1 MIYTVRNLK
10 YSYQSDAPV
19 LGGINLDIK
28 EGNLL
33 TVLGRNGAGKS
44 TLFSCLL
51 GLRKGYEGEIK
62 LCGREVKDLREKD
75 IASIVGYVP
84 QTNIPGFDFTVFEYV
99 LTGCCKNLG
108 LFAHPGKQEEM
119 AAEAAMEKLGIEH
132 LALRSITE
140 LSGGERQQAAI
151 ARAIAS
157 NPKLVIFDEPTAH
170 LDFSH
175 QLEVLKIIKALTEKG
190 FSAVISTHDPNHSL
204 VLGGDV
210 ALFDNSGKLSCGTSA
225 EMLTEEKLNAVY
237 GGNIKIR
244 YMEEFKR
251 NVCIYPK
258 I

>member
-10 YSYQSDAPV
+10 YSYQNDIPV
-19 LGGINLDIK
+19 LSGIDLDIK
-28 EGNLL
+28 EGSLL

-62 LCGREVKDLREKD
+62 LYGREVKDLREKD
-75 IASIVGYVP
+75 IASVVGYVP
-84 QTNIPGFDFTVFEYV
+84 QTNTPGFDFTVFEYV
-99 LTGCCKNLG
+99 LTGCCVNLG
-108 LFAHPGKQEEM
+108 LFSQPGRQEER
-119 AAEAAMEKLGIEH
+119 AAETAMEKLGIEH
-132 LALRSITE
+132 LAQRSITE

-175 QLEVLKIIKALTEKG
+175 QMEVLRIIKTLTEKG

-204 VLGGDV
+204 ILGGEV
-210 ALFDNSGKLSCGTSA
+210 ALFDNCGKLSYGTST
-225 EMLTEEKLNAVY
+225 EMLTEEKLNSVY
-237 GGNIKIR
+237 GGDIKIR

-251 NVCIYPK
+251 NVCVYPK
-258 I
+258 L